1 MGNTINV
8 QGSYIDVHDNQNV
21 YLSVDKAEVRMG
33 QPCEDGAEKPKELKG
48 ERAEALMERLVEA
61 ELLDDGWQPVGLSGA
76 EKALVARAVG
86 ERLGIHEVWQVFGRL
101 WNVKPES
108 LRAFFNRALEQRK
121 SLGFQDRLKK
131 LFD

>member
-1 MGNTINV
+1 MAKKTV
-8 QGSYIDVHDNQNV
+8 SRLY
-21 YLSVDKAEVRMG
+21 
-33 QPCEDGAEKPKELKG
+33 
-48 ERAEALMERLVEA
+48 LVEA